1 MLSHVFWVFSWEFQ
15 VLSYFSQNFW
25 EIWVFAPVSMGFSE
39 EKRVRQHFRSTF
51 SRKFEF
57 FHREKFETT
66 FSWYFSQNF
75 VNILSFFTC
84 LNGIFSGKRLRQH
97 FSGTFLKI
105 LWTFWVSCPFE
116 WDFQWG
122 TVWDNIFRAL
132 FSKFLGN
139 FGLLA
144 RLNVWDN
151 FSAVNSGKNTRL
163 TDFCVCLLGSEHRVT
178 SLCFKSGLPHFS
190 VLSKIE
196 WLRGFSGYFPLEFQL
211 KWCEKRP
218 RYFVRMQLMFFAAC
232 SLVSSLERN
241 FLVLNFVFLSVRS
254 LFLSMLV
261 FVYVWLKRF
270 SVLKIQSRH
279 LVTKFLPLKHE
290 CFAYF

>member
-1 MLSHVFWVFSWEFQ
+1 
-15 VLSYFSQNFW
+15 
-25 EIWVFAPVSMGFSE
+25 MGFSE

-66 FSWYFSQNF
+66 FSWHFSQHFEFFHLFEWDFQWKTFETTFFGHFSQNF
-75 VNILSFFTC
+75 VNILSF
-84 LNGIFSGKRLRQH
+84 LLVWMGFSVGKRVRTTFFGH
-97 FSGTFLKI
+97 F
-105 LWTFWVSCPFE
+105 
-116 WDFQWG
+116 
-122 TVWDNIFRAL
+122 
-132 FSKFLGN
+132 FSNFLGN

-151 FSAVNSGKNTRL
+151 FSAVNSGKNTL
-163 TDFCVCLLGSEHRVT
+163 TDFCVCLLGSEHHVT

-254 LFLSMLV
+254 LFLRMLV

-279 LVTKFLPLKHE
+279 LVTKFLSLKHE